1 MLDTAK
7 IPRGT
12 ARTRSPDDR
21 LPMTPATASIP
32 ITVRTEITLVALPTH
47 HRRRRPEPRA
57 FNRGGV
63 VRLRLDGNRQSVVG
77 RMITTQSWGRSCGR
91 QTGRS
96 GPGGGLGVRGA
107 RMDRYANTCPWR
119 TCRLIMALGRSNR
132 KLTLAHRDSYCCSR
146 RTMHSPRVTPPRVCR
161 RTLCS
166 PCMTISTSRLGSNGG
181 PAPGDAHE

>member
-96 GPGGGLGVRGA
+96 GPGGGLGFG
-107 RMDRYANTCPWR
+107 
-119 TCRLIMALGRSNR
+119 ALGWIATRTPVLGVLADYSWLWEDPIESSR
-132 KLTLAHRDSYCCSR
+132 LLTEIATAVRAGPCIHRGLRPAGLPPYSLLTLHDDLDLAAWIERWAGAWRCS
-146 RTMHSPRVTPPRVCR
+146 
-161 RTLCS
+161 
-166 PCMTISTSRLGSNGG
+166 
-181 PAPGDAHE
+181 